1 MPSALC
7 STIARIYRVRLMPS
21 RLQRPV
27 RDLVAASDDLLYEI
41 ERFFDCWFLLSERW
55 SELMSLGTAFE
66 EAVGVAFLVHGR
78 SLADVFF
85 PNRPRRDDV
94 IAADFF
100 PNPGT
105 WKFAGS
111 FSEQVRSIHRWVGR
125 DVAHVSYGRLG
136 RGDDRRDTLLIYA
149 LIRRAT
155 LAFVDAVPANVVS
168 EHFSTGVRAAARLPA
183 AEGADIQRHMPTSPT
198 T

>member
-1 MPSALC
+1 MPK
-7 STIARIYRVRLMPS
+7 RP
-21 RLQRPV
+21 QRPV

-41 ERFFDCWFLLSERW
+41 ERFFDCWYLLSEQW
-55 SELMSLGTAFE
+55 SELKSLGTAFE
-66 EAVGVAFLVHGR
+66 EAVGVSFLVHGR

-85 PNRPRRDDV
+85 PNGPRRDDV

-100 PNPGT
+100 RGPSNWT
-105 WKFAGS
+105 FAGS
-111 FSEQVRSIHRWVGR
+111 VSEQVRSIHRWVGR

-136 RGDDRRDTLLIYA
+136 RGDDRRDAPWIFD

-168 EHFSTGVRAAARLPA
+168 EHFSTGVRAAARLPPPK
-183 AEGADIQRHMPTSPT
+183 G
-198 T
+198 